1 MRNGRGSKVQG
12 PKSKVKTMSD
22 VASRL
27 AEIKDRIER
36 AALACGRNPEN
47 VRLVA
52 VSKTVPADCIRAA
65 IDAGVTDLGENYV
78 QEAREKIEVLR
89 EQNVSWHFI
98 GHLQSNK
105 AKAAVGLFD
114 LIHSV
119 DSFKLAKELN
129 KRAAAIGKAQPI
141 LVQVNI
147 SGEET
152 KSGID
157 PSQTIGLI
165 RQIAGL
171 ANLRVQ
177 GLMTMPPFFNAPDA
191 VRPYFKALKDL
202 RQAVDRQTIPGIAML
217 ELSMG
222 MSGDFETAIEQ
233 GATLVRV
240 GTAIFGKRG

>member
-1 MRNGRGSKVQG
+1 
-12 PKSKVKTMSD
+12 MSD
-22 VASRL
+22 IRNRL
-27 AEIKDRIER
+27 EQVKQRIAR
-36 AALACGRNPEN
+36 AALACGRNPKD

-52 VSKTVPADCIRAA
+52 VSKTVPTKRIQIAVE
-65 IDAGVTDLGENYV
+65 AGVTDLGENYV
-78 QEAREKIEVLR
+78 QEALEKIQALGER
-89 EQNVSWHFI
+89 NVSWHFI

-105 AKAAVGLFD
+105 AKVAVKLFD

-119 DSFKLAKELN
+119 DSFKLAEELN
-129 KRAAAIGKAQPI
+129 KRAAAIDKSQSI

-157 PSQTIGLI
+157 PSDTIGLI
-165 RQIAGL
+165 RQIARL
-171 ANLRVQ
+171 KNLCVQ
-177 GLMTMPPFFNAPDA
+177 GLMTMPPFFNAPGR

-202 RQAVDRQTIPGIAML
+202 QQIVEQEAIPGISMA

-240 GTAIFGKRG
+240 GTAIFGERK